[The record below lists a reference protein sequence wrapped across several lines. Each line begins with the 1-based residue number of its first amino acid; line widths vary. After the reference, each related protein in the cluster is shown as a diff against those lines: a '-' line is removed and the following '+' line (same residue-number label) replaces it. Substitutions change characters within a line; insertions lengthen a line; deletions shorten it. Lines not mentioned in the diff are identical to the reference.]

1 MGVKSGGGPLSS
13 AYKDGSWTGRAVV
26 CGSYNTNSYW
36 VQHGANFV
44 KVAAEHPRH
53 VVPGEDT
60 ELDLEILL
68 SNGFEYNNV
77 SPGSLLPYTFVS
89 LKLYSWSEE

>member
-1 MGVKSGGGPLSS
+1 
-13 AYKDGSWTGRAVV
+13 
-26 CGSYNTNSYW
+26 
-36 VQHGANFV
+36 
-44 KVAAEHPRH
+44 
-53 VVPGEDT
+53 VPGEDT